1 MGWLVAQGAL
11 LTIGVVIG
19 LIFALI
25 GLFFG
30 HIILFDSLAL
40 GIVAGICCNRIWSVH
55 LALCLVI
62 GIVTFL
68 LLFWLQR
75 TRAGFWIVGGLLT
88 LIYAAVF
95 GLLGYFLSGDD
106 SIWGWV
112 VFGLSFLLIGG
123 LHLHAREREG

>member
-1 MGWLVAQGAL
+1 MLQSNLVRSSGAL
-11 LTIGVVIG
+11 P
-19 LIFALI
+19 
-25 GLFFG
+25 G
-30 HIILFDSLAL
+30 HWNRYVSPAVLA
-40 GIVAGICCNRIWSVH
+40 AAH
-55 LALCLVI
+55 
-62 GIVTFL
+62 
-68 LLFWLQR
+68 
-75 TRAGFWIVGGLLT
+75 RAGFWIVGGLLT

>member
-1 MGWLVAQGAL
+1 MAGCARGASDNWRRHWVDL
-11 LTIGVVIG
+11 CSDWTV
-19 LIFALI
+19 FWT
-25 GLFFG
+25 
-30 HIILFDSLAL
+30 HILFDSLAL

-55 LALCLVI
+55 PALCLVI

>member
-1 MGWLVAQGAL
+1 M
-11 LTIGVVIG
+11 
-19 LIFALI
+19 
-25 GLFFG
+25 
-30 HIILFDSLAL
+30 
-40 GIVAGICCNRIWSVH
+40 
-55 LALCLVI
+55 
-62 GIVTFL
+62 
-68 LLFWLQR
+68 
-75 TRAGFWIVGGLLT
+75 GGLLT